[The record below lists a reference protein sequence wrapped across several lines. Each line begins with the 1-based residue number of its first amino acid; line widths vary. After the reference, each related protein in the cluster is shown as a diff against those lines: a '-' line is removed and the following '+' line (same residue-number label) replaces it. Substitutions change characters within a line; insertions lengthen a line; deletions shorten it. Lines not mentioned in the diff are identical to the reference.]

1 MEIPSELKPMG
12 WGAVVGAAALAL
24 IGFNWGGWV
33 TSGTADTMA
42 MRRADAAVINALAPI
57 CVEKF
62 RQEPDALAQQAA
74 LMKAGTWEQGSR
86 VEKSGWATM
95 PGMDTPTTG
104 VARACAEMIGKL
116 KL

>member
-1 MEIPSELKPMG
+1 MEIPSEIKPMC

-33 TSGTADTMA
+33 TSGTADAMA
-42 MRRADAAVINALAPI
+42 MRRADTAVVNALAPI

-62 RQEPDALAQQAA
+62 RQEPDATARQTA
-74 LMKAGTWEQGSR
+74 LMKVGTWEQGSL

-95 PGMDTPTTG
+95 PGMERPTTG
-104 VARACAEMIGKL
+104 VPRACAEMIGKL